1 MIIKRAI
8 NLPVTKSFFLFGP
21 RLTGKSTLLKTNYM
35 TGKGIFYID
44 LLDTYDL
51 MRYLQDAS
59 AFYREIKAAQNETP
73 IIIVDEIQKI
83 PILLNEIHRLLE
95 EFPHLQFI
103 MSGSSARKLK
113 KMKANLLGGRALT
126 YYLGPF
132 SFLELNDKFHLI
144 RALELGTLPPV
155 YLEKEDDIARDI
167 LRSYV
172 KTYLEEEIKQESLV
186 RNLGAFAK
194 FLPLAGEESGNILNF
209 SNLSR
214 EIGVSYKTVQEYF
227 QIMVDTLI
235 IFFLPSFARSKRKSL
250 IQHSKFYFFDTGVL
264 RSVKNELR
272 LPLRPGT
279 RAFGTYFEHFII
291 NELKRYNDYKKLDC
305 SFFFFRTTTGQ
316 EVDLVLEKP
325 GKKLVAVEIK
335 ARDRVGKMDFKGL
348 YHFKRMF
355 PQSRLILVSLVPRT
369 QIFDD
374 ITVIPWQK
382 VFDVFK

>member
-1 MIIKRAI
+1 MIIKRSV

-21 RLTGKSTLLKTNYM
+21 RLTGKSTLLTTNYT
-35 TGKGIFYID
+35 TGKGVLYID
-44 LLDTYDL
+44 LLDTSDL
-51 MRYLQDAS
+51 MRYLRDTP

-83 PILLNEIHRLLE
+83 PMLLNEIHRLLE
-95 EFPHLQFI
+95 EFPHLRFI

-126 YYLGPF
+126 CYLGPF

-155 YLEKEDDIARDI
+155 YLEKEDDIARDM

-172 KTYLEEEIKQESLV
+172 KTYLEEEIKQEALV
-186 RNLGAFAK
+186 RNLGAFVK

-227 QIMVDTLI
+227 QILVDTLI

-264 RSVKNELR
+264 RSVKNELT
-272 LPLRPGT
+272 LPLLPRTG
-279 RAFGTYFEHFII
+279 AFGIYFEHFII
-291 NELKRYNDYKKLDC
+291 NELKRYNDYNKLDC
-305 SFFFFRTTTGQ
+305 GFFFFRTTTGQ

-335 ARDRVGKMDFKGL
+335 ARDSVGRADFKGL
-348 YHFKRMF
+348 YHFKRTF
-355 PQSRLILVSLVPRT
+355 PQSRLLLVSLVPRT

-382 VFDVFK
+382 MFDVFK

>member
-1 MIIKRAI
+1 MIIKRSV

-21 RLTGKSTLLKTNYM
+21 RLTGKSTLLTTNYT
-35 TGKGIFYID
+35 TGKGVLYID
-44 LLDTYDL
+44 LLDTSDL
-51 MRYLQDAS
+51 MRYLRDTP

-83 PILLNEIHRLLE
+83 PMLLNEIHRLLE
-95 EFPHLQFI
+95 EFPHLRFI

-126 YYLGPF
+126 CYLGPF

-155 YLEKEDDIARDI
+155 YLEKEDDIARDM

-172 KTYLEEEIKQESLV
+172 KTYLEEEIKQEALV
-186 RNLGAFAK
+186 RNLGAFVK
-194 FLPLAGEESGNILNF
+194 FLPLAGEESGNIINF

-227 QIMVDTLI
+227 QILVDTLI

-264 RSVKNELR
+264 RSVKNELT
-272 LPLRPGT
+272 LPLLPRTG
-279 RAFGTYFEHFII
+279 AFGIYFEHFII
-291 NELKRYNDYKKLDC
+291 NELKRYNDYNKLDC
-305 SFFFFRTTTGQ
+305 GFFFFRTTTGQ

-335 ARDRVGKMDFKGL
+335 ARDSVGRADFKGL

-355 PQSRLILVSLVPRT
+355 PQSRLLLVSLVPRT

-382 VFDVFK
+382 MFDVFK

>member
-1 MIIKRAI
+1 MIIKRAV
-8 NLPVTKSFFLFGP
+8 NLPATKSFFLFGP

-35 TGKGIFYID
+35 TGKGILYID
-44 LLDTYDL
+44 LLDTSDL
-51 MRYLQDAS
+51 LRYLRDTP
-59 AFYREIKAAQNETP
+59 AFYREIKAAEKETP

-83 PILLNEIHRLLE
+83 PLILNEIHRLLE
-95 EFPHLQFI
+95 EFPHLRFI

-113 KMKANLLGGRALT
+113 KMKADLLGGRALT
-126 YYLGPF
+126 CYLGPF
-132 SFLELNDKFHLI
+132 SFSELNDKFHLI

-155 YLEKEDDIARDI
+155 YLEKDDDIARDM

-172 KTYLEEEIKQESLV
+172 KTYLEEEIKQEALV
-186 RNLGAFAK
+186 RNLGAFVK

-227 QIMVDTLI
+227 QILVDTLI

-250 IQHSKFYFFDTGVL
+250 IRHSKFYFFDTGVL
-264 RSVKNELR
+264 RTIKNELT
-272 LPLRPGT
+272 LPLLTGT
-279 RAFGTYFEHFII
+279 MPFGIYFEHFII
-291 NELKRYNDYKKLDC
+291 NELKRYNDYNRLDC
-305 SFFFFRTTTGQ
+305 GFFFFRTTSGQ
-316 EVDLVLEKP
+316 EVDLILEKP

-335 ARDRVGKMDFKGL
+335 ARDRIERADFKGL

-355 PQSRLILVSLVPRT
+355 PQSQLVLVSLVPRT

-382 VFDVFK
+382 MFDVFK